1 MKIFNKL
8 DFSNKENNILYFIL
22 FVFILLLIFVI
33 SGNNKLDIQF
43 IKQENKIKEIQN
55 VLEDTPIEAK
65 AVSIYDETFNI
76 KIYGKYDEEKL
87 PIASLA
93 KIITVAV
100 VLNNSKLDDVI
111 SISRDAIKQ
120 EGDYGLF
127 VNEKIKIGD
136 LAKFTLIG
144 SSNDGV
150 YALAE
155 SQNINNTKNSHLF
168 LEKINE
174 KARKIGMENSLFFN
188 FTGLDIDEVFTGPPR
203 VDELLRVEAGAYASA
218 QDVNIMAIYALKAY
232 PRIFSASI
240 MPEINIVSESGF
252 RHNIKNTDVILDK
265 IPNILFSKTGYT
277 PLAGGNLVI
286 IYKNKYD
293 HDIAITVLGSTID
306 GRFTDME
313 KIVDTLYNL
322 DYGNGN

>member
-1 MKIFNKL
+1 MMKIFNKL
-8 DFSNKENNILYFIL
+8 DFFNKKNNILFFIL

-55 VLEDTPIEAK
+55 VFEDVPIEAK
-65 AVSIYDETFNI
+65 AVSIYDETLNK
-76 KIYGKYDEEKL
+76 KIYGKNDEEEL

-93 KIITVAV
+93 KIITVAT
-100 VLNNSKLDDVI
+100 VLNNSKTYDVI

-127 VNEKIKIGD
+127 VNEKIRVGD
-136 LAKFTLIG
+136 LARFTLIG

-155 SQNINNTKNSHLF
+155 SQNINNTENSNLF

-174 KARKIGMENSLFFN
+174 KARKIGIENSLFFN
-188 FTGLDIDEVFTGPPR
+188 FTGLDIDEVF
-203 VDELLRVEAGAYASA
+203 AGAYASA
-218 QDVNIMAIYALKAY
+218 QDVNIMAMYALKAH
-232 PRIFSASI
+232 PEIFSASI

-252 RHNIKNTDVILDK
+252 RHNIKNTNIILDK

-286 IYKNKYD
+286 IYKNKYG
-293 HDIAITVLGSTID
+293 HDIAITVLGSTIE

-313 KIVDTLYNL
+313 KIVNTLYNL
-322 DYGNGN
+322 DYGSGN

>member
-1 MKIFNKL
+1 MMKIFNKL
-8 DFSNKENNILYFIL
+8 DFFNKKNNILFFIL

-55 VLEDTPIEAK
+55 VFEDVPIEAK
-65 AVSIYDETFNI
+65 AVFIYDETLNK
-76 KIYGKYDEEKL
+76 KIYGKNDEEEL

-93 KIITVAV
+93 KIITVAT
-100 VLNNSKLDDVI
+100 VLNNSKTYDVI

-127 VNEKIKIGD
+127 VNEKIRVGD
-136 LAKFTLIG
+136 LARFTLIG

-155 SQNINNTKNSHLF
+155 SQNINNTENSNLF

-174 KARKIGMENSLFFN
+174 KARKIGIENSLFFN
-188 FTGLDIDEVFTGPPR
+188 FTGLDIDEVF
-203 VDELLRVEAGAYASA
+203 AGAYASA
-218 QDVNIMAIYALKAY
+218 QDVNIMAMYALKAH
-232 PRIFSASI
+232 PEIFSASI

-252 RHNIKNTDVILDK
+252 RHNIKNTNIILDK

-286 IYKNKYD
+286 IYKNKYG
-293 HDIAITVLGSTID
+293 HDIAIIVLGSTIE

-313 KIVDTLYNL
+313 KIVNTLYNL
-322 DYGNGN
+322 DYGSGN

>member
-1 MKIFNKL
+1 MMKIFNKL

-136 LAKFTLIG
+136 LAKFILIG

-155 SQNINNTKNSHLF
+155 SQNINNTKNSDLF

-174 KARKIGMENSLFFN
+174 KARKIGMEDSLFFN
-188 FTGLDIDEVFTGPPR
+188 FTGLDVDEVF
-203 VDELLRVEAGAYASA
+203 AGAYASA
-218 QDVNIMAIYALKAY
+218 QDVNIMALYALKAY

-240 MPEINIVSESGF
+240 MPEIDIISESGF
-252 RHNIKNTDVILDK
+252 QHNIKNTNIILDK